1 MAEHYFSKKPTSPLR
16 TTSVSFS
23 FRGHEMKFLCA
34 SGVFS
39 SEKIDTATALLL
51 AHAQIEDGR
60 DVLDLGCGIGVIG
73 ISIKKAFLS
82 SSVTL
87 SDVNQR
93 ALQFAQKNA
102 KKNRVDVAVVES
114 DLFSAF
120 SGKQFDTIITNPPHH
135 AGRELLYKMISE
147 APLYLKSGGVLQL
160 VASHNKGGSMLE
172 KKMKE
177 TFGNVSTLVKKGG
190 FRVYC
195 SRKE

>member
-135 AGRELLYKMISE
+135 AGRELLYKLISE